1 MSEVIG
7 GLIGCNII
15 ALIILVLRVVLGK
28 HLSKRFIYRMWLL
41 VPLFLVLFP
50 FVKVPVP
57 AFLNDTAVSVRNLAE
72 VAVQPTEDVQKM
84 QNTPDTEGVNPDTAP
99 LLTEERKEMAVAT
112 GQVAE
117 STKEPVSKPVEKVSA
132 RTLVV
137 RGYVLLVVLFLT
149 VLLYT
154 NIRFVLQCR
163 RNRLYRDKSFGLGLA
178 VYELSDISSPFLLG
192 RSIYIPEQMTEE
204 EMRYGTLHEEYH
216 YRHKDNWWVIVR
228 YLILALNFYSPI
240 MWLAFKYSG
249 YDCELACDEAVMAR
263 IHEGERR
270 SYGRCLL
277 HIMENSK
284 YRGAGLLSTNMRSG
298 KSLIKERIKI
308 IASETKSS
316 FSVMLVVVAFM
327 LVLVSWMLLEKTT
340 KVAASIEAANMAQT
354 NVEEPYEK
362 GQEELSHS
370 IDIPD
375 EHEGAEVSE
384 QSRTIVLRPCRLGQ
398 YFSRLDTEPWLIEDE
413 NGVLFGY
420 ADGVHTDGGPEP
432 EVLGPYFAL
441 NGTASSA
448 LASHG
453 DYYYDGA
460 NAALPERE
468 STWAEG
474 VVGAGIGEYVEVQQL
489 QEAYEEN
496 TIDGKLYF
504 DEICIV
510 TGNAKNEGVWRNNNR
525 AKTLNFYFE
534 DEYIGVIEL
543 EDTMLP
549 QYFDIS
555 ELDLCV
561 LNGELA
567 NFRFEIVDVYDGDWY
582 DVTCI
587 TGVDLK
593 FREVR

>member
-1 MSEVIG
+1 MEEAVGI
-7 GLIGCNII
+7 LIGSNVI
-15 ALIILVLRVVLGK
+15 AAAILMIRKVWGK
-28 HLSKRFIYRMWLL
+28 YLSKRFVYGMWILI
-41 VPLFLVLFP
+41 PLFMLVFP
-50 FVKVPVP
+50 LVKVPSPKALQTGPVTVRDW
-57 AFLNDTAVSVRNLAE
+57 AGAISGETTSVSQETSKTLQEESAS
-72 VAVQPTEDVQKM
+72 A
-84 QNTPDTEGVNPDTAP
+84 
-99 LLTEERKEMAVAT
+99 LTETIQVTESQRTDVT
-112 GQVAE
+112 GKNLQ
-117 STKEPVSKPVEKVSA
+117 STALSWKAILAK
-132 RTLVV
+132 
-137 RGYVLLVVLFLT
+137 GYVLIAALVLAGLIYV
-149 VLLYT
+149 
-154 NIRFVLQCR
+154 NIRFILRCR
-163 RNRLYRDKSFGLGLA
+163 QKRVWKEKSFGLGLP
-178 VYELSDISSPFLLG
+178 VYELSDSSSPFLLG
-192 RSIYIPEQMTEE
+192 RSIYVPENMTEE

-216 YRHKDNWWVIVR
+216 YRHGDGVWVLVR
-228 YLILALNFYSPI
+228 YLLLAVHFYSPI
-240 MWLAFKYSG
+240 MWAAFKASG

-270 SYGRCLL
+270 SYGKCLL

-284 YRGAGLLSTNMRSG
+284 YRGAGILSTNMRSG
-298 KSLIKERIKI
+298 KSLIKERIKV

-316 FSVMLVVVAFM
+316 LSLMLVAVAFM
-327 LVLVSWMLLEKTT
+327 LVVVSWMLLEKTT
-340 KVAASIEAANMAQT
+340 KVAASIEAANMAQ
-354 NVEEPYEK
+354 NSVEQPGTDAKEESLPAVEDSSNPTTSDVPK
-362 GQEELSHS
+362 QE
-370 IDIPD
+370 
-375 EHEGAEVSE
+375 
-384 QSRTIVLRPCRLGQ
+384 QKIVLRPCRLGQ
-398 YFSRLDTEPWLIEDE
+398 YFSRLDTEPWLVEDE

-420 ADGVHTDGGPEP
+420 ADGIHTDGGPEP

-441 NGTASSA
+441 NGTASSV